1 MTALPTT
8 PVTPRATDGLR
19 PMGALA
25 LGLERGVIEIKQQIR
40 NKQSLFFTL
49 LFPVMLLVLFGAIFG
64 GGKVEGTDVP
74 LRQVFIAGII
84 ASGVMSASF
93 SSLAIGI
100 AIERD
105 EGMLKRLAAT
115 PMPKAAYFLGKLAMT
130 MVLSVAETVVMLTVG
145 VLLYGLDVPST
156 ATRWLT
162 LGWVLVLGNLSC
174 SLLGIAY
181 SRLARNG
188 RSAPAVVQ
196 PPYIALQF
204 ISGVFFVFS
213 NLSKPLQTVAAFFP
227 LKWMAQGMRSV
238 FLPDSFSRVEPAGS
252 WEHPRV
258 ALVLLAWTVGS
269 FVLCT
274 LTWRWQKD
282 GR

>member
-1 MTALPTT
+1 
-8 PVTPRATDGLR
+8 
-19 PMGALA
+19 MGALS
-25 LGLERGVIEIKQQIR
+25 LGLERGLLEVKQQLR
-40 NKQSLFFTL
+40 NKQALFFTL

-64 GGKVEGTDVP
+64 GGKVDGTDVP

-105 EGMLKRLAAT
+105 EGLLKRLAAT
-115 PMPKAAYFLGKLAMT
+115 PMPKAAYFIGKLAMT
-130 MVLSVAETVVMLTVG
+130 MLLSMAEVAVMLTVG
-145 VLLYGLDVPST
+145 VLLYGLDMPST

-162 LGWVLVLGNLSC
+162 LLWVLVLGNLSC
-174 SLLGIAY
+174 SLLGMAY

-188 RSAPAVVQ
+188 RSAAAVVQ

-213 NLSKPLQTVAAFFP
+213 NLSGPLQVVASIFP

-238 FLPDSFSRVEPAGS
+238 FLPDGFARVEPAGS

-258 ALVLLAWTVGS
+258 ALVLLAWTVGA
-269 FVLCT
+269 FVVCT

>member
-1 MTALPTT
+1 MTTT
-8 PVTPRATDGLR
+8 LTGTQELKRGV
-19 PMGALA
+19 LA
-25 LGLERGVIEIKQQIR
+25 LGLERGFLEIKQQIR
-40 NKQSLFFTL
+40 NKQALFFTL

-64 GGKVEGTDVP
+64 GGKVEGTNVE

-100 AIERD
+100 ALERD
-105 EGMLKRLAAT
+105 EGMLKRLAVT
-115 PMPKAAYFLGKLAMT
+115 PMPKAAYFLGKLVMT
-130 MVLSVAETVVMLTVG
+130 MALSIAELVVMLAVG
-145 VLLYGLDVPST
+145 VLLYGLDLPAT
-156 ATRWLT
+156 ATKWLT
-162 LGWVLVLGNLSC
+162 LVWVLVLGNLSC

-188 RSAPAVVQ
+188 RSAAAVVQ

-213 NLSKPLQTVAAFFP
+213 NLSKPLQTVAAIFP

-238 FLPDSFSRVEPAGS
+238 FLPDSFARVEPAGS
-252 WEHPRV
+252 WEQPRV
-258 ALVLLAWTVGS
+258 ALVLGAWTVGA

>member
-1 MTALPTT
+1 
-8 PVTPRATDGLR
+8 VTPTSASPPTGRLR
-19 PMGALA
+19 PASALV
-25 LGLERGVIEIKQQIR
+25 LGFERGVLEIKQQVR
-40 NKQSLFFTL
+40 NKQALFFTL
-49 LFPVMLLVLFGAIFG
+49 LFPVMLLVLFGAIFN
-64 GGKVEGTDVP
+64 GKVAGTGID

-105 EGMLKRLAAT
+105 EGLLKRLAAT
-115 PMPKAAYFLGKLAMT
+115 PMPKAAYFIGKLAMT
-130 MVLSVAETVVMLTVG
+130 MMLSIAEVAVMLAVG
-145 VLLYGLDVPST
+145 VALYGLDVPST

-162 LGWVLVLGNLSC
+162 LVWVLVLGNLSC

-188 RSAPAVVQ
+188 RSAAAVVQ

-213 NLSKPLQTVAAFFP
+213 NLSKPLQTIAAIFP

-238 FLPDSFSRVEPAGS
+238 FLPDSFARVEPAGS
-252 WEHPRV
+252 WEQPRV
-258 ALVLLAWTVGS
+258 ALVLLAWTVGA
-269 FVLCT
+269 FVACT